1 MSSSTLPRCI
11 LNLFQKRIHTT
22 HTSIILQI
30 YTGIFRKIYST
41 VFFFKLVMEDK
52 VSIIYKS
59 VYTFKM
65 PKTFLNTGFSIF
77 FLLTD
82 AGIFI
87 SLCTFFIYTQYVYL
101 MKWGCTGYKGSCAT
115 LVFGL
120 KDHRNLF
127 KFSLLY
133 IYAK

>member
-1 MSSSTLPRCI
+1 MFEVRRFFVRTEQTQCLSELSADSSEEPTCRPTL
-11 LNLFQKRIHTT
+11 IHY
-22 HTSIILQI
+22 TS

-77 FLLTD
+77 FLLMD

-87 SLCTFFIYTQYVYL
+87 SLCTFFIYSKMFVQCVQFYNH
-101 MKWGCTGYKGSCAT
+101 K
-115 LVFGL
+115 
-120 KDHRNLF
+120 
-127 KFSLLY
+127 SLSLRTT
-133 IYAK
+133 KH

>member
-1 MSSSTLPRCI
+1 MSSSTLPKCI

-22 HTSIILQI
+22 HTYIILQI
-30 YTGIFRKIYST
+30 YILVYSGKYIRPS
-41 VFFFKLVMEDK
+41 FFFKLVMEDK

-87 SLCTFFIYTQYVYL
+87 SLCTFFIYSKMLVSTQCVQFYNH
-101 MKWGCTGYKGSCAT
+101 K
-115 LVFGL
+115 
-120 KDHRNLF
+120 
-127 KFSLLY
+127 SLSLRTT
-133 IYAK
+133 KH